1 MLWIFKAFSNR
12 LKALFVADVAADFEA
27 QLLTRD
33 AERKADLL
41 RQANSYDQEGMHL
54 IAESLRQR
62 AESISLE
69 KPLAASLPAVEHLCH
84 DHLDRAMELPPGQLV
99 PNALPPFKRQS
110 KRALPPK
117 KRAR

>member
-12 LKALFVADVAADFEA
+12 LKALFVADAAADFEA

-41 RQANSYDQEGMHL
+41 RQANGYDQEGMHL
-54 IAESLRQR
+54 IAENLRQR
-62 AESISLE
+62 AENINLE

-84 DHLDRAMELPPGQLV
+84 DQLDRVVALSPVQPP
-99 PNALPPFKRQS
+99 NSLPPFQRQS
-110 KRALPPK
+110 KRVLPPK

>member
-12 LKALFVADVAADFEA
+12 LKALFVADAAADFEA

-41 RQANSYDQEGMHL
+41 RQANSYDHEGMHL
-54 IAESLRQR
+54 IAENMRQR
-62 AESISLE
+62 AQNISLE
-69 KPLAASLPAVEHLCH
+69 KPLEASLPAVEHLCH
-84 DHLDRAMELPPGQLV
+84 DQLDRAMELPPAQLV

-110 KRALPPK
+110 KSALPPK
-117 KRAR
+117 KTAR